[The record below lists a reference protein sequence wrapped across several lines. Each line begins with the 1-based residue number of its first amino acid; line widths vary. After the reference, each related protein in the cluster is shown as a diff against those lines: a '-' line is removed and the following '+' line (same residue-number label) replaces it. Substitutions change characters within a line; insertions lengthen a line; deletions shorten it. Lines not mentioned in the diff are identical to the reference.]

1 MLRRSAVGALLG
13 ACCLLVSTCAEKQL
27 DTANMS
33 FRNPDGSVNRGKLA
47 SVFGA
52 ANSNLKLAPNAINVG
67 YTESASSV
75 SIQPDSLTFADASAG
90 WLQQVRAGYVLYCG
104 EVCGGTGFLRRV
116 LSVQRSAAGLTLAT
130 EVGDFTDI
138 VKAGWMHVEI
148 PLVPE
153 AQPQD
158 NRRKKHGGSSSP
170 CNFSNGASCTFNVT
184 NVSLSSPVQLP
195 APIQGSLTGTVTF
208 QSNLIID
215 LVVGQNA
222 SGSSQTNLISVE
234 ITGNPTAGI
243 TLDASVADTVD
254 KSWSFNQS
262 WNLFGPVVF
271 PIGEFLLGPVPVNC
285 QVAVTGTAQASIG
298 GSMSLNGNALATVS
312 AGLGFQWNRNPP
324 KGQDQVT
331 ALTNWNPNF
340 TETLTGNASAQA
352 SASFNATTSI
362 QLLAVGFTGP
372 QVSAVGAVGVQGSA
386 KVTLG
391 ENGTLN
397 DTGAD
402 LQTDCSAGATGD
414 FYFNASAT
422 AGVTLDLFGI
432 KNFSKNY
439 TLYTKNWTFPDPPL
453 SLALPADVAAA
464 CNTNNGV
471 NFEDAG
477 SAASCLSAGTAC
489 SSGGSCCA
497 NLTCDPGSGT
507 CIAAASTGPACLQ
520 IGASCSGGGTCCSG
534 EVCDPASGNC
544 LATAGGATTTSSA
557 GTDAGSCQ
565 CSSGSGPC
573 PDGTTLSSC
582 CSGGQQ
588 DCGDGQGCHDVSVD
602 PANCGGCGNSCTT
615 STGSSTSTC
624 AGGQCSCM
632 CPNGGACPDGATSA
646 SCTTTASTTSCAAGT
661 ADCAGTGQCQTTTST
676 DGNNC
681 GACGVICATGV
692 CSNSQCLC
700 SDGVTPCAD
709 NSCASCPACPAGF
722 ANCGDGQCDVAT
734 ATDPNN
740 CGACGTVCSTN
751 LCSNSQCLCSDDMTP
766 CSDPSCAS
774 CPANPCGAGTA
785 NCGDGTCDVNTA
797 TDPNNCGGCG
807 NVCPSGTCTAGA
819 CTCSGGGAACPDG
832 SCPNPDNQSD
842 PSHCGASCV
851 NCPNQTGSAASTCN
865 AGSCACLCSDGVT
878 PCPDGATAASCAAT
892 SCPSGQQDCQNDGTC
907 DDLTGSD
914 PTNCGSCGNNCTAA
928 GTGNANYGPNSSC
941 QPGSPATCVCS
952 CTCSGGTMDGSACPN
967 CDQTQCS

>member
-1 MLRRSAVGALLG
+1 MLRRSAVGALLAG
-13 ACCLLVSTCAEKQL
+13 CGLLATTCAQKPL

-52 ANSNLKLAPNAINVG
+52 ANSNLQLEPNAINVG
-67 YTESASSV
+67 NTVSASSV
-75 SIQPDSLTFADASAG
+75 TTFPDSLAFADGSAA
-90 WLQQVRAGYVLYCG
+90 WLQSVGPGYVLYCG
-104 EVCGGTGFLRRV
+104 AACGGVGFLRRV
-116 LSVQRSAAGLTLAT
+116 LSVQRGGVGLVVNT

-153 AQPQD
+153 QPEQD
-158 NRRKKHGGSSSP
+158 KLHKKRTP

-222 SGSSQTNLISVE
+222 SGSSQTNLVSVE
-234 ITGNPTAGI
+234 ITGNPSAGV
-243 TLDASVADTVD
+243 TLNASVADSVD
-254 KSWSFNQS
+254 KNWKFNQS

-331 ALTNWNPNF
+331 ALTNWNPSF

-391 ENGTLN
+391 EDGTLN

-402 LQTDCSAGATGD
+402 LKTDCSAGATGD

-439 TLYTKNWTFPDPPL
+439 TLYTKNWTFPNPPL
-453 SLALPADVAAA
+453 NLALPADVASA
-464 CNTNNGV
+464 CNTNNSV
-471 NFEDAG
+471 SFEDAG
-477 SAASCLSAGTAC
+477 SGGSCLSAGTSC
-489 SSGGSCCA
+489 SGGGSCCA

-507 CIAAASTGPACLQ
+507 CIAASAAATAPTCLQ
-520 IGASCSGGGTCCSG
+520 IGTSCSGGGNCCSG
-534 EVCDPASGNC
+534 EYCDPTSGNC
-544 LATAGGATTTSSA
+544 LAGSA
-557 GTDAGSCQ
+557 P
-565 CSSGSGPC
+565 SSGG
-573 PDGTTLSSC
+573 GSSC
-582 CSGGQQ
+582 PSGQQ
-588 DCGDGQGCHDVSVD
+588 DCGDGQGCHDLSAD
-602 PANCGGCGNSCTT
+602 AANCGTCGSSCAT
-615 STGSSTSTC
+615 STGSSASTC
-624 AGGQCSCM
+624 AGGQCSCQ
-632 CPNGGACPDGATSA
+632 CPGGGPCPDGATSA
-646 SCTTTASTTSCAAGT
+646 SCTMSTASTTSCAAGT
-661 ADCAGTGQCQTTTST
+661 ADCAQTGQCQTTTTT
-676 DGNNC
+676 DANNC
-681 GACGVICATGV
+681 GACGVACATGV
-692 CSNSQCLC
+692 CANSQCLC
-700 SDGVTPCAD
+700 ADGVTVCAD
-709 NSCASCPACPAGF
+709 ATCASCPACPAGF
-722 ANCGDGQCDVAT
+722 ANCGDGSCDVAISS
-734 ATDPNN
+734 DPNN
-740 CGACGTVCSTN
+740 CGACGTVCSTGQ
-751 LCSNSQCLCSDDMTP
+751 CGNSGCLCSDGMTP
-766 CSDPSCAS
+766 CSDPTCAS
-774 CPANPCGAGTA
+774 CPANTCAAGTA
-785 NCGDGTCDVNTA
+785 NCGDGMCDTNTN

-807 NVCPSGTCTAGA
+807 NVCPAGTCTAGA
-819 CTCSGGGAACPDG
+819 CTCASGGAACPDG

-842 PSHCGASCV
+842 AAHCGASCV
-851 NCPNQTGSAASTCN
+851 NCPNQTGSAAS
-865 AGSCACLCSDGVT
+865 SCAAGACVCTCSDGVT

-892 SCPSGQQDCQNDGTC
+892 VCPQGQQDCQSNGNC
-907 DDLTGSD
+907 NDLTGSD
-914 PTNCGSCGNNCTAA
+914 PTNCGSCGNDCTQSI
-928 GTGNANYGPNSSC
+928 GDPNYGPSSSC
-941 QPGSPATCVCS
+941 QPGSPAYCVCG